1 MSLDTEEK
9 LRRMLASSPPA
20 LREIAVV
27 VISHSALSQTFAFWP
42 EPYPGTVVTPLGT
55 LAVRYAPMQME
66 LAGSEAN
73 LDQVYNIT
81 LDTTDVQDIFREEMD
96 RVPIGSLEKVQIG
109 FYSFVSDDLTDPQA
123 ATSLEVQTVSYKKGV
138 ATINAT
144 SPRYNVLSTGELY
157 APRDVP
163 MLRGFT

>member
-1 MSLDTEEK
+1 VSLDTEEK
-9 LRRMLASSPPA
+9 LKRMLASSPPA

-27 VISHSALSQTFAFWP
+27 VISHSSLSQTFAFWL
-42 EPYPGTVVTPLGT
+42 EPYPGTVVTPQGT
-55 LAVRYAPMQME
+55 LSVRYAPMQIE
-66 LAGSEAN
+66 YAGSEAN

-81 LDTTDVQDIFREEMD
+81 LDTTDVQDLFREEMD
-96 RVPIGSLEKVQIG
+96 RIPIDSSEKVQIG
-109 FYSFVSDDLTDPQA
+109 FYSFVSDDLSDPQA
-123 ATSLEVQTVSYKKGV
+123 STTLEVQTVSYKMGV
-138 ATINAT
+138 ATISAT